1 MGSRSE
7 KSLVNRVL
15 IIHCIW
21 WGCWVRNLDSRHK
34 MNLPNKQTIIATKA
48 QLDKRWFILEPN
60 ISDYAQEHWSK
71 FPQIPCLKVIIVS
84 LLFYTNT
91 TNRNINQYF
100 FSQLHEWEPQVG
112 GYSKTGGL
120 YCRLQVLS
128 DYMFSLW
135 IGGSQGYVLIVQK
148 NIRSDTED
156 NEKLLCVMGVS

>member
-34 MNLPNKQTIIATKA
+34 MNLPNKQTTIATKA

-100 FSQLHEWEPQVG
+100 FFSTTWVG
-112 GYSKTGGL
+112 TPGRWLQQNGGVSIVGFRYYL
-120 YCRLQVLS
+120 IICLAFELAEVR
-128 DYMFSLW
+128 DMFS
-135 IGGSQGYVLIVQK
+135 
-148 NIRSDTED
+148 
-156 NEKLLCVMGVS
+156 